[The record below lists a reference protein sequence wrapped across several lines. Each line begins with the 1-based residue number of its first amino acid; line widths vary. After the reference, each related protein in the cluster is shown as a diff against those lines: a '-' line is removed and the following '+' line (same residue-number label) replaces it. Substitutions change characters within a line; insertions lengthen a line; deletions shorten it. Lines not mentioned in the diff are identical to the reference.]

1 LQIAKDDA
9 WQFFEFRNRVGW
21 ESVESPAAA
30 KSWKYVTGVR
40 AGKKQYLYVDGD
52 LLDSTIATASGVAN
66 RITTDNV
73 FIGRRTLDTTRFWNG
88 MIDEVRICSWS
99 HSVNWIKL
107 CYMNQKQEDELVEF
121 R

>member
-1 LQIAKDDA
+1 
-9 WQFFEFRNRVGW
+9 
-21 ESVESPAAA
+21 
-30 KSWKYVTGVR
+30 
-40 AGKKQYLYVDGD
+40 
-52 LLDSTIATASGVAN
+52 
-66 RITTDNV
+66 V